1 MGEGRI
7 PISDVEPGQ
16 LIKFQMNAEASG
28 TPVSMTL
35 APRSLP
41 PELETYLPPRSISIT
56 VNSVP
61 QGAGLKVDGVEAGTT
76 PKIVQIAPANKYW
89 SSPKKASIEST
100 FRSRS
105 LRKPLR
111 DGAKR

>member
-1 MGEGRI
+1 
-7 PISDVEPGQ
+7 
-16 LIKFQMNAEASG
+16 
-28 TPVSMTL
+28 MTL

-76 PKIVQIAPANKYW
+76 PKIVQIAPANTYW
-89 SSPKKASIEST
+89 SFTKKASIQGT

-105 LRKPLR
+105 LRKTLR
-111 DGAKR
+111 EGVEVMNSEPHHTTMLNRAVG